1 MGVQYLLIMLEIRN
15 KIFLLLS
22 IAILSLIFLKFIV
35 KVDSK
40 TYHYLKILTIIM
52 NRTPK
57 VRQKKSNFWGA
68 IFMKL
73 SYEDKIEIYEL

>member
-40 TYHYLKILTIIM
+40 TYHYLKILTII
-52 NRTPK
+52 
-57 VRQKKSNFWGA
+57 V
-68 IFMKL
+68 
-73 SYEDKIEIYEL
+73 Y